1 MYIFLH
7 TVNFLEYLIEI
18 QYSFSY
24 CRVGGV
30 CVVLSALFL
39 SEVAVSNTEEGCN
52 SGCGGGGFRC
62 NLNLQKTFVTLTS

>member
-7 TVNFLEYLIEI
+7 TVNCFEYLIEI

-30 CVVLSALFL
+30 CVVLSALFF

-52 SGCGGGGFRC
+52 SGVWRRGFP
-62 NLNLQKTFVTLTS
+62 LQP